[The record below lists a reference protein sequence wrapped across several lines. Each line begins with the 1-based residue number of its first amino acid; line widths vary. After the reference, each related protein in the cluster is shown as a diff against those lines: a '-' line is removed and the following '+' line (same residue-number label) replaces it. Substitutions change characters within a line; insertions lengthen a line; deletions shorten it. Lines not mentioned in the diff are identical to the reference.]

1 MGRHSDKTRER
12 RWHYATCVAVGS
24 VGLLAI
30 TFSNGNLVA
39 SVIGLTLAG
48 LGFVSATPL
57 FFTTITEYLSR
68 ASAAGGIALISSLG
82 NLGPAVAPS
91 LTGYITAT
99 TGDSLYSTYLVV
111 GAYLLSG
118 LLLLTIV
125 KAADPNEALNEPTA
139 EPGLAS

>member
-12 RWHYATCVAVGS
+12 RWHYVTCVVVAAI
-24 VGLLAI
+24 GLI
-30 TFSNGNLVA
+30 TITASNGHLLA

-57 FFTTITEYLSR
+57 FFTATTEYLSK

-82 NLGPAVAPS
+82 NLGPAAAPS
-91 LTGYITAT
+91 ATGYITAA
-99 TGDSLYSTYLVV
+99 TGSSLYSTYLIV
-111 GAYLLSG
+111 GAYILSG

-125 KAADPNEALNEPTA
+125 KAADPNDDK
-139 EPGLAS
+139 S